1 MKRTFISCILLLATV
16 TLSAQVELKS
26 AAQAKLSASEVAVRI
41 ADRILASTTYEFE
54 NAKTGET
61 YRSVKDL
68 PLDMNVKVA
77 CKYNNWHYT
86 NGVTHIALMELAD
99 KTGNSKYDDYVLK
112 NMNFVFNEGNLKF
125 FRKQYDK
132 AMKEEGWYGVRKLS
146 WHMIFRGKRLDDNG
160 PMGASLIE
168 LQMKHPDKAFLN
180 YINETAEHLNYAEPR
195 LEDGTIARIWP
206 HVNTIWADDAFMAI
220 SFLARMGKMTG
231 ETKYIDDAANQ
242 VIKYHQYLWC
252 PEKRIFYHCYHTDNR
267 EHGVAHWSRANGWV
281 FMATADLLEV
291 MPEDHPLRAEVLDC
305 FKRQCSGVAR
315 YQGKNGL
322 WHQLLDK
329 EDSYEEITG
338 TAMFVFGMAR
348 GVKRGWLH
356 PDFIYVAEQGL
367 KGMMSKISE
376 NGDVTAICVGTGIMP
391 SPAYYY
397 NRPTQT
403 NDPMGEGPVLRALIE
418 MMDAPKYTE
427 IKAEQQYD
435 KIGVRK

>member
-1 MKRTFISCILLLATV
+1 MKRTLISCAVMLA
-16 TLSAQVELKS
+16 
-26 AAQAKLSASEVAVRI
+26 AAAAFGQTKMTAGEAAVKI
-41 ADRILASTTYEFE
+41 ADRILNSTTYDFK
-54 NAKTGET
+54 NTKTGEI
-61 YRSVKDL
+61 YKSVKNL
-68 PLDMNVKVA
+68 PLSMDVKVN

-99 KTGNSKYDDYVLK
+99 KTGDKKYEKYVLR
-112 NMNFVFNEGNLKF
+112 NMNFVFNDGNLDF
-125 FRKQYDK
+125 FRRQYDRM
-132 AMKEEGWYGVRKLS
+132 MKDEGWYGVRKLS

-168 LQMKHPDKAFLN
+168 LQMRHPKPAFLN
-180 YINETAEHLNYAEPR
+180 YVNETAEHLNYGEPR
-195 LEDGTIARIWP
+195 LVDGTIARVWP

-220 SFLARMGKMTG
+220 SFLSRMGQMTG
-231 ETKYIDDAANQ
+231 DEKYFNDAANQ
-242 VIKYHQYLWC
+242 VLNYTRYLWC
-252 PEKRIFYHCYHTDNR
+252 PEKNIYYHCYHTDNK

-281 FMATADLLEV
+281 FMAQADLLSR
-291 MPEDHPLRAEVLDC
+291 MPQDHPMREAILENFR
-305 FKRQCSGVAR
+305 RQASGVAR

-338 TAMFVFGMAR
+338 TAMFVFGIAR
-348 GVKRGWLH
+348 GVKEGWLH

-367 KGMMSKISE
+367 KGMMRKISD

-397 NRPTQT
+397 NRPTQE

-435 KIGVRK
+435 KIVVKKPN